1 MIKKLAIGAGALA
14 LTAGVVVA
22 APASAAP
29 KDPGKPMSDGAW
41 CVQQGIGTLKALDL
55 LQTAAK
61 GELDYAP
68 LGSQPGGLGFINI
81 AFTSEQVEDGVYLS
95 LGTVVKLH
103 TTNLEYFDW
112 CAARA

>member
-29 KDPGKPMSDGAW
+29 KDMSKPTNDGAY
-41 CVQQGIGTLKALDL
+41 CVQQGIGTLKALGA
-55 LQTAAK
+55 LQAAAK

-68 LGSQPGGLGFINI
+68 LGSQPGGAGFINLE
-81 AFTSEQVEDGVYLS
+81 FTPAQVEDGVYFS

-103 TTNLEYFDW
+103 TTNPEYFDW
-112 CAARA
+112 CMR